1 MKDKKWTHKQ
11 KIAQIE
17 RITANLYIMV
27 DKLSRE
33 ILEIKKQL
41 DKKDDRTN

>member
-1 MKDKKWTHKQ
+1 MKEKKWTQKQ

-17 RITANLYIMV
+17 RITANLYIMI

-33 ILEIKKQL
+33 ILEIKKRPPTQ
-41 DKKDDRTN
+41 NVEN

>member
-27 DKLSRE
+27 DKISKE
-33 ILEIKKQL
+33 IIEIKKRIDENSKL
-41 DKKDDRTN
+41 Y

>member
-1 MKDKKWTHKQ
+1 MKDKKWTQKQ

-27 DKLSRE
+27 DKISKE
-33 ILEIKKQL
+33 IIEIKKRIDENSKL
-41 DKKDDRTN
+41 N

>member
-1 MKDKKWTHKQ
+1 LKEKKWTQKQ

-27 DKLSRE
+27 DKISKE
-33 ILEIKKQL
+33 IIEIKKQL

>member
-1 MKDKKWTHKQ
+1 LKDKKWTQKQ

-33 ILEIKKQL
+33 ILEIKKRI
-41 DKKDDRTN
+41 DEK

>member
-1 MKDKKWTHKQ
+1 LKDKKWTQKQ

-33 ILEIKKQL
+33 ILEIKKRLPEQNL
-41 DKKDDRTN
+41 EN

>member
-17 RITANLYIMV
+17 RITANIYI
-27 DKLSRE
+27 KIAKISKE
-33 ILEIKKQL
+33 IIEIKKRLPEQ
-41 DKKDDRTN
+41 NSEN

>member
-1 MKDKKWTHKQ
+1 MKDKKWTQKQ

-33 ILEIKKQL
+33 IIEIKKRLPKQ
-41 DKKDDRTN
+41 NPEN

>member
-1 MKDKKWTHKQ
+1 MKDKKWTQKQ

-27 DKLSRE
+27 DKISKE
-33 ILEIKKQL
+33 ILEIKKRIDENQT
-41 DKKDDRTN
+41 K

>member
-27 DKLSRE
+27 DKISKE
-33 ILEIKKQL
+33 IIEIKKRLPEQ
-41 DKKDDRTN
+41 NIEN

>member
-1 MKDKKWTHKQ
+1 LKDKKWTQKQ

-33 ILEIKKQL
+33 ILEIKKRLPEQ
-41 DKKDDRTN
+41 NPEN

>member
-1 MKDKKWTHKQ
+1 MKEKKWTQKQ

-33 ILEIKKQL
+33 ILEIKKRLPEQNL
-41 DKKDDRTN
+41 EN

>member
-1 MKDKKWTHKQ
+1 MKEKKWTQKQ

-27 DKLSRE
+27 DKISKE
-33 ILEIKKQL
+33 IIEIKKRIDENSKL
-41 DKKDDRTN
+41 N

>member
-1 MKDKKWTHKQ
+1 MKNKKWTQKQ

-33 ILEIKKQL
+33 ILEIKKRLPKQ
-41 DKKDDRTN
+41 NPEN